1 MSRHLAFALVLFAA
15 SAATAAEK
23 TVDRTFTVAPG
34 GLLTVD
40 ADSASIHVSAA
51 DSNQVVVHIRI
62 RASDEELANAKLD
75 AVQDADGV
83 AVTARMR
90 AKGSWLN
97 WRSTNVEGRI
107 DVTVPKRYSVKAVT
121 SGGSVE
127 LRDTS
132 GPATLRTSGGEI
144 VAKNVIGNVEL
155 KTSGG
160 GILAETI
167 RGDVDAS
174 TSGGDVRLLHVDGKI
189 RGQSSGGSVQCSL
202 VGANRGI
209 SVSTSGGGIRLTLPR
224 NTTAD
229 IEASTSGGS
238 ISWDLPI
245 ETTVKE
251 DDRMEGTINGGGKPI
266 EAHTSGGGISVDAE
280 S

>member
-15 SAATAAEK
+15 ASTATAAEK
-23 TVDRTFTVAPG
+23 TVDRTFTVSPG

-40 ADSASIHVSAA
+40 ADSASIHVSATN
-51 DSNQVVVHIRI
+51 SNQVVVHIRV
-62 RASDEELANAKLD
+62 RASDEELANAKFD
-75 AVQDADGV
+75 AVQNADGV
-83 AVTARMR
+83 AVTARLR
-90 AKGSWLN
+90 AKGSWFN
-97 WRSTNVEGRI
+97 WRSTNVE
-107 DVTVPKRYSVKAVT
+107 VEVMVPKRYSVKAVT
-121 SGGSVE
+121 SGGSIE

-132 GPATLRTSGGEI
+132 GSATLRTSGGSI
-144 VAKNVIGNVEL
+144 VAKNIIGNVEL

-189 RGQSSGGSVQCSL
+189 RGQSSGGGVQCSL

-209 SVSTSGGGIRLTLPR
+209 SLSTSGGGIRITLPR
-224 NTTAD
+224 DTTAN
-229 IEASTSGGS
+229 IRASTSGGK
-238 ISWDLPI
+238 ISSDLPI
-245 ETTVKE
+245 ESSHRE
-251 DDRMEGTINGGGKPI
+251 DDHVEGTINGGGQPI
-266 EAHTSGGGISVDAE
+266 EARTSGGGISVNAG